1 MDHKFPVYTALA
13 QCQDCYK
20 CVRECPVK
28 AIQIENNLANVLPE
42 YCVGCGHCVEVCP
55 VGAKHIRDDV
65 NRLRY
70 LLKSTPVFVS
80 LAPSWVSEFPDVS
93 LEDMAAALGELGFAG
108 VSETALGAEVV
119 SGELMKDMPNWE
131 NKLYISSAC
140 PAVVEWVKKYTPGLS
155 DNITSLYSP
164 LLAHCKMIKQNYGD
178 EYKVVF
184 FGPCAAKKI
193 EADRNPELLNLA
205 LTFADL
211 NSLLT
216 EAGIALGSGSS
227 HHKEVHI
234 FGKAREGMFYPL
246 EGGMIRT
253 LEKNNVENI
262 SISGLDNIIRELEG
276 LTKTNIDKPVF
287 LEALACAGGC
297 INGPGTICPQ
307 KAGISKRLSVIKN
320 VEILTEQK
328 TGNKA
333 VDLDIKTHYGR
344 EYVSAPVFT
353 DQKIQTVLVS
363 LNKHSQQDEL
373 NCGGCGYE
381 TCREFAAAMLQGKA
395 ESEMCVSYMRIKA
408 QRKANALLR
417 SMPSG
422 VVIVNRKL
430 EIIECN
436 RPFAEM
442 FDDDTRVTFDALDNL
457 ENAKLNSIVP
467 FGDLFRLVLHTGD
480 DICRERYDCD
490 GRIFN
495 LTIFSIQKN
504 ETVGAV
510 IQDVTEV
517 QWQRQQIA
525 RKAREVL
532 RKNLATVQNIASSL
546 GEHMADTEILLNSIA
561 YSYEDDQPDPERE
574 QL

>member
-1 MDHKFPVYTALA
+1 MDHKFPVYTAMA

-28 AIQIENNLANVLPE
+28 AIRIENNLANVLPE

-55 VGAKHIRDDV
+55 VGAKHIRDDI
-65 NRLRY
+65 NRLKY
-70 LLKSTPVFVS
+70 LLKHSPVFVS
-80 LAPSWVSEFPDVS
+80 LAPSWVSEFPDIS
-93 LEDMAAALGELGFAG
+93 LEDMAAAFSKLGFAG

-119 SGELMKDMPNWE
+119 SSELMKDMAGWKNQ
-131 NKLYISSAC
+131 LYVSSAC
-140 PAVVEWVKKYTPGLS
+140 PSVVEWIKKYNPELS
-155 DNITSLYSP
+155 ENITSLCSP
-164 LLAHCKMIKQNYGD
+164 LLAHCKMIKQKYGE

-193 EADRNPELLNLA
+193 EADRNQELLNMA
-205 LTFADL
+205 LTFSDL
-211 NSLLT
+211 RSLLD
-216 EAGIALGSGSS
+216 ENAISLNGFDGHS
-227 HHKEVHI
+227 ENVNI

-253 LEKNNVENI
+253 FDENEVENI
-262 SISGLDNIIRELEG
+262 SISGLDNLIRELSG
-276 LTKTNIDKPVF
+276 LSKIKLDKPVF

-297 INGPGTICPQ
+297 INGPGTSSCH
-307 KAGISKRLSVIKN
+307 KAGISKRLSVIHN
-320 VEILTEQK
+320 VESCIK
-328 TGNKA
+328 DNKRNDA
-333 VDLDIKTHYGR
+333 VELDVTMLYSR
-344 EYVSAPVFT
+344 EYVPVPVFT
-353 DQKIQTVLVS
+353 DKQIQTVLAS
-363 LNKHSQQDEL
+363 LNKNRQEDEL

-395 ESEMCVSYMRIKA
+395 ESEMCVSYMRVKA

-457 ENAKLNSIVP
+457 ENAKLDAIVP
-467 FGDLFRLVLHTGD
+467 FGDLFRLVLHSGD

-495 LTIFSIQKN
+495 LTIFSIQKG
-504 ETVGAV
+504 EIVGAV

-532 RKNLATVQNIASSL
+532 RKNLATVQTIASSL

-561 YSYEDDQPDPERE
+561 YSYEDDELDPER
-574 QL
+574 QQ

>member
-1 MDHKFPVYTALA
+1 MDHKFPVYTAMA

-28 AIQIENNLANVLPE
+28 AIQIENNLANVLPD
-42 YCVGCGHCVEVCP
+42 YCVGCGHCVDVCP
-55 VGAKHIRDDV
+55 VGAKHIREDI
-65 NRLRY
+65 NRLKY
-70 LLKSTPVFVS
+70 LLKSFPVFVS
-80 LAPSWVSEFPDVS
+80 LAPSWVSDFPGVS
-93 LEDMAAALGELGFAG
+93 LEDMASALAQLGFAG

-119 SGELMKDMPNWE
+119 SDKLMKDMVNWE

-140 PAVVEWVKKYTPGLS
+140 PAVVEWIKKYNPELS
-155 DNITSLYSP
+155 DNITTLYSP
-164 LLAHCKMIKQNYGD
+164 LLAHSKMIKQKYG
-178 EYKVVF
+178 ENYKVVF

-193 EADRNPELLNLA
+193 EADDNQDILNLA

-211 NSLLT
+211 KNMLADNNISFDDKN
-216 EAGIALGSGSS
+216 S
-227 HHKEVHI
+227 HHESINI

-253 LEKNNVENI
+253 LKDSKVENI
-262 SISGLDNIIRELEG
+262 SISGLENIIRELDG
-276 LTKTNIDKPVF
+276 LKNVKMDKPVF

-297 INGPGTICPQ
+297 INGPGTTCSK
-307 KAGISKRLSVIKN
+307 KAGIGKRLTVIKN
-320 VEILTEQK
+320 VESSLALAKKNEP
-328 TGNKA
+328 
-333 VDLDIKTHYGR
+333 VDLDITMLYNK
-344 EYVSAPVFT
+344 EYIPAPVFSEH
-353 DQKIQTVLVS
+353 QVNTVLTS

-381 TCREFAAAMLQGKA
+381 TCREFAYAMLQGKA

-422 VVIVNRKL
+422 VVIVNRNL

-442 FDDDTRVTFDALDNL
+442 FDDDTRISFDALGSL
-457 ENAKLNSIVP
+457 ENAKLNSIVS
-467 FGDLFRLVLHTGD
+467 FDDLFKLVLHSGD
-480 DICRERYDCD
+480 DICRERYNCE

-495 LTIFSIQKN
+495 LTIFSIQKG
-504 ETVGAV
+504 EIVGAV

-532 RKNLATVQNIASSL
+532 RKNLATVQTIASSL

-561 YSYEDDQPDPERE
+561 YSYEDDELE
-574 QL
+574 QQGPQL